1 MPRLLK
7 NGFTLVE
14 LIIVI
19 VLIGIVSIST
29 MQFIKFGAEIY
40 ATSTER
46 DEVVAQARFTL
57 VRLSKELRQ
66 TTPNSIRI
74 TSGNV
79 AGRNFQCLE
88 FTPFK
93 ASSIYVNNP
102 PLDINNSG
110 ELVVVAFDNEDKAFE
125 NDRVVLYPQS
135 PDDIYNLS
143 NNRVRLLNADP
154 VVEEANKTQ
163 RWSFDNGFAAASPTQ
178 RLFVLNASPVSFCVE
193 GDSLYYYQGYDFEV
207 NQPTPSLLH
216 VLDGVKGQLLA
227 RYISDHLAFEF
238 NDASLTRNAIVNIR
252 LAMGFNSSESL
263 VFNHEVH
270 IPNVP

>member
-1 MPRLLK
+1 MSRLVK

-19 VLIGIVSIST
+19 VLIGIVSLST

-40 ATSTER
+40 ATGTER
-46 DEVVAQARFTL
+46 DEVVAQARFAL
-57 VRLSKELRQ
+57 VRMSKELRQ

-74 TSGNV
+74 TSGNT
-79 AGRNFQCLE
+79 AGQPFQCLE
-88 FTPFK
+88 YTPFK

-102 PLDINNSG
+102 PLDTSASG
-110 ELVVVAFDNEDKAFE
+110 DLVVVAFDNEDKAFE
-125 NDRVVLYPQS
+125 NDRVTVYPQN
-135 PDDIYNLS
+135 PNDIYDLS
-143 NNRVRLLNADP
+143 NNRVRLLASDP
-154 VVEEANKTQ
+154 IVEEANKTQ
-163 RWSFDNGFAAASPTQ
+163 RWLFDNGFALASPTQ
-178 RLFVLNASPVSFCVE
+178 RLFVLNNSPVSFCVE
-193 GDSLYYYQGYDFEV
+193 GGSLYYYQGYDFEV

-227 RYISDHLAFEF
+227 QYITNPLVFAF
-238 NDASLTRNAIVNIR
+238 NNASLTRNAIVNIK
-252 LAMGFNSSESL
+252 LEMGFNSTETL

>member
-1 MPRLLK
+1 MNRAK
-7 NGFTLVE
+7 RKGFSLVE

-19 VLIGIVSIST
+19 VIIGIVSIST
-29 MQFIKFGAEIY
+29 MQFIKFGAQIY

-46 DEVVAQARFTL
+46 DEVVAQARFAL
-57 VRLSKELRQ
+57 LRLSKELRQ
-66 TTPNSIRI
+66 ATPNSIRVQAGNI
-74 TSGNV
+74 SGQ
-79 AGRNFQCLE
+79 AFQCIE

-102 PLDINNSG
+102 PLDTSSAGDLI
-110 ELVVVAFDNEDKAFE
+110 VIAFNNEDKAFE
-125 NDRVVLYPQS
+125 NDRVTLYPQS
-135 PDDIYNLS
+135 PADIYDLS
-143 NNRVRLLNADP
+143 NNRVRLLSADP
-154 VVEEANKTQ
+154 VEEETNKTQ
-163 RWSFDNGFAAASPTQ
+163 RWSFDNGFAVASPTQ
-178 RLFVLNASPVSFCVE
+178 RLFVLNNSPISFCVE

>member
-40 ATSTER
+40 ATGTER

-178 RLFVLNASPVSFCVE
+178 RLFVLNTSPVSFCVE
-193 GDSLYYYQGYDFEV
+193 GDSLYYYQGYAFS
-207 NQPTPSLLH
+207 QTQATPTLLN
-216 VLDGVKGQLLA
+216 VLGGVKGQLLSKF
-227 RYISDHLAFEF
+227 ISNQDVFEF
-238 NDASLTRNAIVNIR
+238 NNASLTRNAIVNIKMI
-252 LAMGFNSSESL
+252 MGFNNSETL